1 MYKKIKYRK
10 LVRDKIPNK
19 IVKDED
25 VLRYSLKPIDMF
37 ELPSVFADKVIEEAD
52 EVAKALV
59 NYTNEAHSF
68 TAVWEKKK
76 KKKSKLVEE
85 IGDLLD
91 VVDAIRKKYEI
102 KKEDVKAARKE
113 KNKKNGGFTKEYF
126 LDWVERKVQW
136 KLK

>member
-10 LVRDKIPNK
+10 LIRDKIPNK

-52 EVAKALV
+52 EVAKALI

-68 TAVWEKKK
+68 TAVWEKEEEL
-76 KKKSKLVEE
+76 KSKLVEE

>member
-1 MYKKIKYRK
+1 MHKKIKYRK

-19 IVKDED
+19 LVKDDD

-59 NYTNEAHSF
+59 DYTTEAYSF
-68 TAVWEKKK
+68 TAVWEKEEEL
-76 KKKSKLVEE
+76 KSKLVEE

-91 VVDAIRKKYEI
+91 VVDAVRKKYDI
-102 KKEDVKAARKE
+102 KKEDIKAARKE

>member
-25 VLRYSLKPIDMF
+25 VLRYSLKPIDKF
-37 ELPSVFADKVIEEAD
+37 ELPRVFADKVIEEAE

-59 NYTNEAHSF
+59 DYTNEAHSF
-68 TAVWEKKK
+68 TAVWEKEEEL
-76 KKKSKLVEE
+76 KSKLVEE

-91 VVDAIRKKYEI
+91 VADAIRKKYEI
-102 KKEDVKAARKE
+102 KKEDIKAARKE

>member
-52 EVAKALV
+52 EVAKALI

-68 TAVWEKKK
+68 TAVWEKEEEL
-76 KKKSKLVEE
+76 KSKLTEE

-102 KKEDVKAARKE
+102 KKEDVKAPGKE
-113 KNKKNGGFTKEYF
+113 KNKKNGAFTKEYF

>member
-10 LVRDKIPNK
+10 LVRDKIPK
-19 IVKDED
+19 KLVKDSD

-37 ELPSVFADKVIEEAD
+37 ELPSVLADKVIEEAE

-59 NYTNEAHSF
+59 DYTNEAHSF
-68 TAVWEKKK
+68 TAVWEKEEEL
-76 KKKSKLVEE
+76 KSKLIEE
-85 IGDLLD
+85 LGDLFD
-91 VVDAIRKKYEI
+91 VVDFIRKKYEI

>member
-1 MYKKIKYRK
+1 MHKKIKYRK
-10 LVRDKIPNK
+10 LVRDKIPK
-19 IVKDED
+19 KLVKDDD

-59 NYTNEAHSF
+59 DYTTEAHSF
-68 TAVWEKKK
+68 TAVWEKEEEL
-76 KKKSKLVEE
+76 KSKLVEE

-91 VVDAIRKKYEI
+91 VVDAVRKKYDI
-102 KKEDVKAARKE
+102 KKEDIKAARKE

-136 KLK
+136 KSK

>member
-68 TAVWEKKK
+68 TAVWEKEEEL
-76 KKKSKLVEE
+76 KSKLVEE

-102 KKEDVKAARKE
+102 KKEDIKAARKE

>member
-19 IVKDED
+19 LVKDDD

-37 ELPSVFADKVIEEAD
+37 ELPSVFADKVIEEAE

-59 NYTNEAHSF
+59 DYTREAHSF
-68 TAVWEKKK
+68 TAVWEKEEEL
-76 KKKSKLVEE
+76 KSKLVEE

-91 VVDAIRKKYEI
+91 VADAIRKKYEI
-102 KKEDVKAARKE
+102 KKEDIKAARKE

>member
-19 IVKDED
+19 IVKDDD

-68 TAVWEKKK
+68 TAVWEKEEEL
-76 KKKSKLVEE
+76 KSKLVEE

-91 VVDAIRKKYEI
+91 VVDAIRKKYDI

>member
-1 MYKKIKYRK
+1 MYKKIEYRK

-52 EVAKALV
+52 EVAKALI

-68 TAVWEKKK
+68 TAVWEKEEEL
-76 KKKSKLVEE
+76 KSKLVEE

>member
-52 EVAKALV
+52 EVAKALI

-68 TAVWEKKK
+68 TAVWEKEEEL
-76 KKKSKLVEE
+76 KSKLVEE

>member
-68 TAVWEKKK
+68 TAVWEKEEELKA
-76 KKKSKLVEE
+76 KLVEE

>member
-25 VLRYSLKPIDMF
+25 VLRYSLKPIDKF

-68 TAVWEKKK
+68 TAVWEKEEEL
-76 KKKSKLVEE
+76 KSKLVEE

>member
-52 EVAKALV
+52 EVAKALI

-68 TAVWEKKK
+68 TAVWEKEEEL
-76 KKKSKLVEE
+76 KSKLTEE

>member
-59 NYTNEAHSF
+59 NYTNEAYSF
-68 TAVWEKKK
+68 TAVWEKEEEL
-76 KKKSKLVEE
+76 KSKLVEE

>member
-59 NYTNEAHSF
+59 NYTNEAYSF
-68 TAVWEKKK
+68 TAVWEKEEETLFR
-76 KKKSKLVEE
+76 SVEE

>member
-68 TAVWEKKK
+68 TAVWEKEEEL
-76 KKKSKLVEE
+76 KSKLVEE